1 MLNSFIWKCL
11 AIHVDQSIQETDIV
25 GVSEKL
31 KVARVDPEYL
41 RIDNGPKY
49 ISKLWI
55 YGPTSR
61 VWDSIFRNMASLP
74 TMQRPDNSTAVCD
87 MSAWRHIGFHL

>member
-31 KVARVDPEYL
+31 KVAPESIRNTSESTTAQSTYQGSGSMVRPAGSGTPFFATWQAYRQCND
-41 RIDNGPKY
+41 RI
-49 ISKLWI
+49 IRRQFAI
-55 YGPTSR
+55 
-61 VWDSIFRNMASLP
+61 
-74 TMQRPDNSTAVCD
+74 
-87 MSAWRHIGFHL
+87 